1 MSRIVL
7 VAGAAVAALS
17 IAACSP
23 KTDTPPA
30 TADTAATDA
39 AATAAEAPPAAPV
52 APTAAEFVE
61 KAAASDMFEIEAG
74 KLAQSKAKNA
84 EVKKFAGEMVT
95 AHTKSTADLKK
106 AIADSGQTITPPAA
120 LPADLQ
126 TKLDMLKTAPD
137 FDKAYVD
144 GQVAAHEEALALL
157 QSYSSGG
164 DVPAIKT
171 FATATLP
178 VVQTH
183 LDHARTLAAPK
194 P

>member
-1 MSRIVL
+1 MSRILL

-17 IAACSP
+17 ISACSP
-23 KTDTPPA
+23 KTDTAPA
-30 TADTAATDA
+30 ADTAATDA
-39 AATAAEAPPAAPV
+39 AAMAAAEATPATPV

-84 EVKKFAGEMVT
+84 EVKTFAGEMVT

-120 LPADLQ
+120 LPADL
-126 TKLDMLKTAPD
+126 KARLDALNAAPD

-157 QSYSSGG
+157 QSYSTGG
-164 DVPAIKT
+164 DVPAMKT
-171 FATATLP
+171 FATAAVP
-178 VVQTH
+178 MVQTH
-183 LDHARTLAAPK
+183 LDRARALAAPR